1 MSDFLNTM
9 AESIKA
15 ETPAPAPA
23 PEGAA
28 AEGLTAEKVSS
39 MIDQALKSNDEK
51 VRSLMEEAI
60 AKNIEKLASYKPEEK
75 PLEEEK
81 EDG

>member
-23 PEGAA
+23 PEGVAT
-28 AEGLTAEKVSS
+28 EGLTAEKVSS

-51 VRSLMEEAI
+51 VRYLMEEVI
-60 AKNIEKLASYKPEEK
+60 AKNIEKLATFKPEEK
-75 PLEEEK
+75 PLEEEA
-81 EDG
+81 ENG